1 MPKYTNLEEYL
12 AAMPDEVR
20 AVLLE
25 IRRRALRAVP
35 GAGERISYDMPAMT
49 HGGRVFMNFAGWKKH
64 VSIYPVP
71 DTADDE
77 ALASALVPYAG
88 AKGTLKFPL
97 SEPVPYDLVERV
109 AQTLAT
115 QRGGAQTAV

>member
-1 MPKYTNLEEYL
+1 MPKYTSLEEYL

-71 DTADDE
+71 DTSGDE
-77 ALASALVPYAG
+77 ALAAALAPYAG
-88 AKGTLKFPL
+88 DKGTLKFPL
-97 SEPVPYDLVERV
+97 SAPVPYDVVEKV
-109 AQTLAT
+109 AAALAE
-115 QRGGAQTAV
+115 QRGGAQTIA